1 MKVVRDA
8 TRASLGVGIVWPL
21 PIGQIEMNY
30 GKVVRAGNND
40 RVSDGFQ
47 VGIAAHVSM

>member
-1 MKVVRDA
+1 
-8 TRASLGVGIVWPL
+8 LGVGIVWPL

-30 GKVVRAGNND
+30 GKVVRAGTND